1 MYADIYN
8 LFPTIGEVNKNRKNF
23 GMSIIKGEKMEF
35 GKCDFEIENNKVEP
49 REEIRGIIARTY
61 FYMDFAYPE
70 KGIVSEK
77 NKNLFEKWDQR
88 YPVDEWECKRAKKI
102 ENIQGNQNIFVI
114 QSC

>member
-70 KGIVSEK
+70 
-77 NKNLFEKWDQR
+77 
-88 YPVDEWECKRAKKI
+88 
-102 ENIQGNQNIFVI
+102 
-114 QSC
+114 